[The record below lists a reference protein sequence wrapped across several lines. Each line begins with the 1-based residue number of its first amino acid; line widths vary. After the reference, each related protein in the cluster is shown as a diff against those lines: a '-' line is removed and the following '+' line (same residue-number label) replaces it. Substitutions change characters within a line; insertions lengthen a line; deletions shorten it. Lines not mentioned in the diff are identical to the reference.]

1 MIERRGRNGKRGDRP
16 SGSAGDSAPSVRFN
30 LQALYFVARQ
40 ACCKG
45 IFQNR
50 FVCLSGQ
57 FLGVS
62 LSAAALRAAA
72 LVYDKLTSNCQ
83 SVINFIEDTYSY

>member
-40 ACCKG
+40 ACLQEYFHKT
-45 IFQNR
+45 FLR
-50 FVCLSGQ
+50 FV
-57 FLGVS
+57 
-62 LSAAALRAAA
+62 A
-72 LVYDKLTSNCQ
+72 
-83 SVINFIEDTYSY
+83 FIYMA